1 MTMVNIVADQVL
13 YGWAEKKGRSG
24 YQFITQSTSLSEDDF
39 NHIEKYSIPMGLNNI
54 TFKEGRRLL
63 TLPSGKIAMNYV
75 KNIGKDIHGRDGV
88 LMSHFLVFDFKNF
101 VEARKNL
108 EELDRHHLK
117 GITSVKDIE
126 KLKLANGNF
135 MQLPVVNIEID
146 VNDQSYGEELISDK
160 KREFS
165 RDVLYGLF
173 LNIFQE
179 QIKIGVISTDLT
191 SMFRQIMT
199 LESLF
204 PPWLV
209 LSYSTY
215 DAPPSQDEAIFDL
228 VCTLPAIDNSSHVI
242 INYTGKTV
250 EIPGE
255 DSLIRSVSNEYFRLI
270 ETGKVYEIGDSSDL
284 PQSSQRTTLANIFI
298 SRIIKSICSN
308 AEPSMAINTALKV
321 SKMESYGKKE
331 EYFQIVGDIIRKSG
345 FRDDLIDATVKYLE
359 NNVEEE
365 KAKGSDDDLIGNI
378 MPVLIQCDPNTVG
391 GRNLVQFLKNLS
403 SSNYGQ
409 INEVLMS
416 NMLKKDS
423 NVNMGRTLFTT
434 IPTLFRTWS
443 KYSTSRKMS
452 SSEIDQSISILKNF
466 DIARKDLFTLV
477 EESIME
483 NRFED
488 LDFLREVLET
498 VAKNNEVFDQ
508 KKMYN
513 LITQV
518 KKGLVKRKIL
528 IPPELNS
535 LIVEMIGGEEEPTE
549 KRRFRLR
556 G

>member
-75 KNIGKDIHGRDGV
+75 KNIGKDIHGRDGA

-160 KREFS
+160 KKEFS

>member
-1 MTMVNIVADQVL
+1 MVNIVADQVL

-75 KNIGKDIHGRDGV
+75 KNIGKDIHGRDGA

-160 KREFS
+160 KKEFS

>member
-75 KNIGKDIHGRDGV
+75 KNIGKDIHGRDGA

-160 KREFS
+160 KKEFS

-365 KAKGSDDDLIGNI
+365 KAKGSNDDLIGNI

>member
-75 KNIGKDIHGRDGV
+75 KNIGKDIHGRDGA

-365 KAKGSDDDLIGNI
+365 KAKGSNDDLIGNI

>member
-75 KNIGKDIHGRDGV
+75 KNIGKDIHGRDGA

>member
-75 KNIGKDIHGRDGV
+75 KNIGKDIHGRDGA

-160 KREFS
+160 KKEFS

-298 SRIIKSICSN
+298 PRIIKSICSN

>member
-1 MTMVNIVADQVL
+1 MVNIVADQVL

-63 TLPSGKIAMNYV
+63 RLPSGKIAMNYV
-75 KNIGKDIHGRDGV
+75 KNIGKDIHGRDGA

-160 KREFS
+160 KKEFS

>member
-75 KNIGKDIHGRDGV
+75 KNIGKDIHGRDGA

-160 KREFS
+160 KKEFS

-528 IPPELNS
+528 IPTELNS

>member
-75 KNIGKDIHGRDGV
+75 KNIGKDIHGRDGA

-146 VNDQSYGEELISDK
+146 INDQSYGEELISDK
-160 KREFS
+160 KKEFS

-365 KAKGSDDDLIGNI
+365 KAKGSNDDLIGNI

>member
-75 KNIGKDIHGRDGV
+75 KNIGKDIHGRDGA

-126 KLKLANGNF
+126 KLKLVNGNF

-160 KREFS
+160 KKEFS

>member
-24 YQFITQSTSLSEDDF
+24 YQFITQSTSLGEDDF

-75 KNIGKDIHGRDGV
+75 KNIGKDIHGRDGA

>member
-1 MTMVNIVADQVL
+1 MSLISIVADQVL

-24 YQFITQSTSLSEDDF
+24 YQFITQSSSLSEEDF
-39 NHIEKYSIPMGLNNI
+39 SYIEKYSIPIGLNNI
-54 TFKEGRRLL
+54 AFKESRRLL
-63 TLPSGKIAMNYV
+63 TLPSGKVAMNYV
-75 KNIGKDIHGRDGV
+75 KNIGKDIHGRDGA
-88 LMSHFLVFDFKNF
+88 LMSHFLIFDFKNF

-117 GITSVKDIE
+117 GIASVKDIE
-126 KLKLANGNF
+126 KLKLGNGNF

-160 KREFS
+160 NREFS
-165 RDVLYGLF
+165 RDALYGIF
-173 LNIFQE
+173 LNIFQS
-179 QIKIGVISTDLT
+179 QIKIGVISTDIT
-191 SMFRQIMT
+191 TMFRQIMT

-204 PPWLV
+204 PPWIV
-209 LSYSTY
+209 LTYSTY
-215 DAPPSQDEAIFDL
+215 DYPPSQEETIFDL
-228 VCTLPAIDNSSHVI
+228 VCTLPSTDNSSNVI
-242 INYTGKTV
+242 INFNGKNV

-270 ETGKVYEIGDSSDL
+270 ETGKVYDIGKSDDL
-284 PQSSQRTTLANIFI
+284 PQSSNRTILANIFI
-298 SRIIKSICSN
+298 SRIVKSICNN

-321 SKMESYGKKE
+321 SNMESYGPKE
-331 EYFQIVGDIIRKSG
+331 EYFKIVSDIIRKSG

-365 KAKGSDDDLIGNI
+365 KAKGYDTDLIDNM

-391 GRNLVQFLKNLS
+391 GRNLVQFLKNISL
-403 SSNYGQ
+403 SNYGK
-409 INEVLMS
+409 INEILVE
-416 NMLKKDS
+416 NMLKSDS

-443 KYSTSRKMS
+443 KYSTSRKMTPT
-452 SSEIDQSISILKNF
+452 EIDQSISILKSF
-466 DIARKDLFTLV
+466 DIARKDLFSLV
-477 EESIME
+477 EESIVE
-483 NRFED
+483 NKFED
-488 LDFLREVLET
+488 LEFLKEVLEII
-498 VAKNNEVFDQ
+498 AKNNEVFDQ

-518 KKGLVKRKIL
+518 KKGLVKRKVL
-528 IPPELNS
+528 IPPELNNI
-535 LIVEMIGGEEEPTE
+535 IVEMIGGDEEPTE

>member
-63 TLPSGKIAMNYV
+63 RLPSGKIAMNYV
-75 KNIGKDIHGRDGV
+75 KNIGKDIHGRDGA

-160 KREFS
+160 KKEFS